1 MRVIKIAE
9 GGIMSVED
17 NKLLIR
23 NYFAEIVNTGNVNKI
38 GNYIA
43 PSYTEISGGQKR
55 IVGIEGAKEHIA
67 GVRNTYADLTIEI
80 DQQIAEDEWVVSC
93 VTARGTHKGRWLG
106 MKPTGKSVTITAV
119 NVDRVVNG
127 MIVEHGGEAN
137 TFEALLEIGAIK
149 VVR

>member
-1 MRVIKIAE
+1 
-9 GGIMSVED
+9 MSVED

-23 NYFAEIVNTGNVNKI
+23 NYFAEIVNTGNVNEIEK
-38 GNYIA
+38 YIA

-67 GVRNTYADLTIEI
+67 GARNTYADLTIEI
-80 DQQIAEDEWVVSC
+80 DQQIAEGEWVVSC

-119 NVDRVVNG
+119 NIDRVVNG
-127 MIVEHGGEAN
+127 MIIEHGGAAN